1 MSEPSPRRRLFRL
14 LYPLTLLGA
23 ALTALVALI
32 VRPRRQPA
40 DTERSAEVETPPAAP
55 ADEPLGLLGGIT
67 HLSLRKRSIV
77 FLAAGLVVLLGIFAA
92 TQINQEL
99 FPDMDFPAITI
110 VTRFPGAS
118 PDAVSDEISE
128 PIEEAISNVEGL
140 ERLQSTSADGISL
153 IVVEF
158 DYGTDME
165 KREEEIASS
174 VSALTFTDDVE
185 EPVVNRIDFAD
196 FPILAFTLYGER
208 SQAEIDALAEDVV
221 VPALERIDG
230 VFSVTA
236 TGASEKRL
244 VVSLDPERMARSGV
258 TADDVEKTL
267 EENDL
272 STPSGFAIED
282 GKILPVRTEHQ
293 LSSVDDVA
301 GLALVSAAPTQ
312 LGGTA
317 ELPAIVGPGVQ
328 VIPLRIGDV
337 ADVGLQPSPTAAIV
351 RTNRQPSLAI
361 GVFKAQDA
369 NTVEVANEAKD
380 TLDRLQRESLPE
392 DVHTVVLFDQS
403 DMIEESIDA
412 LLREG
417 LLGAIFAV
425 LIILFFLTSV
435 RATLITAVSMPLS
448 LLAAIAVLN
457 WQGVTLNV
465 MTLGGLT
472 VAIGRVVDDS
482 IVVLENI
489 YVHSQRGK
497 APFQAAVDGT
507 REVATAILSSTLAAV
522 AVFLP
527 LAFIGGLVGEVFLP
541 FALAVTFALLASF
554 VVAMTVVPALSLV
567 FIPVLRVREGDTWL
581 QRLYTPILR
590 WCLGHRAMTLVGA
603 GALFALSFVLLPFI
617 NFSFLPATHENV
629 LVGRLELPSGTALPT
644 TNEVAKHLE
653 ERLATID
660 RLETSQLIVGRID
673 PSTPGSFRGGISGSN
688 TIDVILAYEDGVDI
702 EDEAESMRDLANAF
716 PDVQANIEILGP
728 GFETDLVEL
737 VVSGGDYEGVA
748 ATTSRLTEA
757 LRTIPDL
764 ENIDNDIT
772 GSEPELLIEVDP
784 ARASSFEL
792 TAEEI
797 SQEVRE
803 LLVGKNLGQVRIEE
817 EWADLV
823 VKVGSQPAVPMEAV
837 GQLVLGGVGG
847 PRLEDIAH
855 VQVAQGPGTVTRVDQ
870 QRAATIT
877 ANIIGSDVAG
887 VSGRVDNLVS
897 EVEKDPGV
905 EVRVGGVFE
914 HQEEAFS
921 DLYLAMAIGVIVVYI
936 VMVASLGNLA
946 NPFIILFSLPFV
958 SIGAL
963 FALFITGRDLG
974 LPALIGL
981 LMLIGIVVTNAIV
994 LITFVEML
1002 RRRGLSTREAI
1013 LQGGRSRV
1021 RPILMTAF
1029 ATIFAL
1035 VPLSLGLTR
1044 GGIIIAEELATV
1056 VIGGLFTST
1065 LLTLVVIPVV
1075 YSLYD
1080 DLGRWLRR
1088 GRETAAGGVQGVP

>member
-1 MSEPSPRRRLFRL
+1 
-14 LYPLTLLGA
+14 
-23 ALTALVALI
+23 
-32 VRPRRQPA
+32 
-40 DTERSAEVETPPAAP
+40 
-55 ADEPLGLLGGIT
+55 
-67 HLSLRKRSIV
+67 
-77 FLAAGLVVLLGIFAA
+77 AA

-99 FPDMDFPAITI
+99 FPDMDFPAITT

-221 VPALERIDG
+221 VPALERVDG

-282 GKILPVRTEHQ
+282 GKILPVRTEHR

-337 ADVGLQPSPTAAIV
+337 ADVELQPSPTAAIV
-351 RTNRQPSLAI
+351 RTNGQPSLAI

-380 TLDRLQRESLPE
+380 TLDRLERESLPE

-435 RATLITAVSMPLS
+435 RATLITAVSIPLS

-497 APFQAAVDGT
+497 AIFQAAVDGT

-581 QRLYTPILR
+581 QRLYTP
-590 WCLGHRAMTLVGA
+590 
-603 GALFALSFVLLPFI
+603 
-617 NFSFLPATHENV
+617 
-629 LVGRLELPSGTALPT
+629 
-644 TNEVAKHLE
+644 
-653 ERLATID
+653 
-660 RLETSQLIVGRID
+660 
-673 PSTPGSFRGGISGSN
+673 
-688 TIDVILAYEDGVDI
+688 
-702 EDEAESMRDLANAF
+702 
-716 PDVQANIEILGP
+716 
-728 GFETDLVEL
+728 
-737 VVSGGDYEGVA
+737 
-748 ATTSRLTEA
+748 
-757 LRTIPDL
+757 
-764 ENIDNDIT
+764 
-772 GSEPELLIEVDP
+772 
-784 ARASSFEL
+784 
-792 TAEEI
+792 
-797 SQEVRE
+797 
-803 LLVGKNLGQVRIEE
+803 
-817 EWADLV
+817 
-823 VKVGSQPAVPMEAV
+823 
-837 GQLVLGGVGG
+837 
-847 PRLEDIAH
+847 
-855 VQVAQGPGTVTRVDQ
+855 
-870 QRAATIT
+870 
-877 ANIIGSDVAG
+877 
-887 VSGRVDNLVS
+887 
-897 EVEKDPGV
+897 
-905 EVRVGGVFE
+905 
-914 HQEEAFS
+914 
-921 DLYLAMAIGVIVVYI
+921 
-936 VMVASLGNLA
+936 
-946 NPFIILFSLPFV
+946 
-958 SIGAL
+958 
-963 FALFITGRDLG
+963 
-974 LPALIGL
+974 
-981 LMLIGIVVTNAIV
+981 
-994 LITFVEML
+994 
-1002 RRRGLSTREAI
+1002 
-1013 LQGGRSRV
+1013 
-1021 RPILMTAF
+1021 
-1029 ATIFAL
+1029 
-1035 VPLSLGLTR
+1035 
-1044 GGIIIAEELATV
+1044 
-1056 VIGGLFTST
+1056 
-1065 LLTLVVIPVV
+1065 
-1075 YSLYD
+1075 
-1080 DLGRWLRR
+1080 
-1088 GRETAAGGVQGVP
+1088 